1 MCTTCTSPCSCK
13 SPRCLCRPRRSCR
26 WTATAPRRWTL
37 LHTGR
42 PARGPAAGVYLAQP
56 SVSFLRW
63 WSWGGGVSGLVE
75 VSTEDRLL
83 IARRRCR
90 GIAATFVLAHLS
102 FSWIILRST
111 RSRSTFASRSTSAGS
126 CSGCERRI
134 QGRRI
139 AQNMQ
144 PMISMDAFDREARV
158 YSPVWSPSSDDDLP
172 PKAAVE
178 PVGAE
183 VDLSTMQWCARSLSL
198 SELSLSAPKFALII
212 AAAAACLPTRPQ
224 LCGCAGRALLADGAQ
239 VTADRGC

>member
-1 MCTTCTSPCSCK
+1 MDYPSFDQIYFCKAGIHDQLGMCEF
-13 SPRCLCRPRRSCR
+13 RD
-26 WTATAPRRWTL
+26 
-37 LHTGR
+37 
-42 PARGPAAGVYLAQP
+42 
-56 SVSFLRW
+56 
-63 WSWGGGVSGLVE
+63 E
-75 VSTEDRLL
+75 
-83 IARRRCR
+83 
-90 GIAATFVLAHLS
+90 
-102 FSWIILRST
+102 
-111 RSRSTFASRSTSAGS
+111 
-126 CSGCERRI
+126 
-134 QGRRI
+134 RI

-212 AAAAACLPTRPQ
+212 AAAACLPTRPQ
-224 LCGCAGRALLADGAQ
+224 LCGCAGRALRADGAQ